1 MIQKMM
7 SYKGILVHQMKI
19 KQCPKW
25 LFKTSDSRICPSY
38 PVVQHREQNKI
49 ILKFTTKRIVCT
61 RLPLL
66 SIIIINSLKI
76 KNIKK
81 TTHKV
86 RGSDQKQGETR
97 GHLTLEKRELFC
109 RKLRSN
115 PRKEETAKGHPP
127 PSPNYIL
134 MKQKFSQ
141 KYSFANTFWIHN
153 RILRNTAIFQTK

>member
-1 MIQKMM
+1 M
-7 SYKGILVHQMKI
+7 
-19 KQCPKW
+19 
-25 LFKTSDSRICPSY
+25 
-38 PVVQHREQNKI
+38 
-49 ILKFTTKRIVCT
+49 
-61 RLPLL
+61 